1 LTAWIT
7 PTEAKQ
13 YSLVKWDSLNYQP
26 TPPSP
31 FANES
36 SFDAFL
42 TSKIIP
48 RAQAHINRHCKRDFD
63 TDYPSGIPEDIKDV
77 CARAVANM
85 IQILVMNKSGPLIRV
100 SDYKISM
107 PDQPVLT
114 DDMKADLEAYVKKT
128 DPVFYEQPIE

>member
-1 LTAWIT
+1 M
-7 PTEAKQ
+7 
-13 YSLVKWDSLNYQP
+13 KWDSLNYQP